1 MIEHQIDVDGG
12 TIHALESGHGTPL
25 LMLHGW
31 PLDHRMFDYQIDAL
45 AEQFRC
51 IAIDRRGFGRS
62 SAPPDMR
69 REPEDLDRMLDALGI
84 DTAHLLGV
92 SQGGRVALRYA
103 ATRPERLRS
112 LLLQG
117 AVVDGLDIPEP
128 EAERVPVARFAE
140 MAAAGHL
147 DEVIADWLAHPMMS
161 LPPGHAAEQ
170 RLLEEIVGDY
180 RGADLVHF
188 DPSHYTFDIDV
199 LEALS
204 TRSPPILIL
213 TGAHETLARKRH
225 AQVICER
232 TDECSEIVF
241 ADSGHLSN
249 LTEPG
254 RFNRV
259 VADFLSSLDRRAA

>member
-1 MIEHQIDVDGG
+1 MIEHRIEVEGG
-12 TIHALESGHGTPL
+12 TVFAVECGEGRPL
-25 LMLHGW
+25 AMLHGW
-31 PLDHRMFDYQIDAL
+31 PLDHRMFDYQVDAL
-45 AEQFRC
+45 AKQFRC

-62 SAPPDMR
+62 TAPPDMR
-69 REPEDLDRMLDALGI
+69 REPDDIDRILDALGI
-84 DTAHLLGV
+84 ETTHLLGV

-117 AVVDGLDIPEP
+117 AVVDGLDIAEP
-128 EAERVPVARFAE
+128 EAERVPVARYAE

-147 DEVIADWLAHPMMS
+147 DDVIADWLAHPMMS
-161 LPPGHAAEQ
+161 LPTGHDAEQ
-170 RLLEEIVGDY
+170 RLLREIVGDY

-188 DPSHYTFDIDV
+188 EPAHYTFEIDV
-199 LEALS
+199 LEALA

-225 AQVICER
+225 AQAICER
-232 TDECSEIVF
+232 AAECREIVF

-249 LTEPG
+249 LTEPHH
-254 RFNRV
+254 FNRV
-259 VADFLSSLDRRAA
+259 VAEFLSTLDRRAA